1 MEGTVKWFNP
11 HKAYGFIAGDDGN
24 DYFVHLKGLGR
35 GVLIR
40 EKDRVTFDPVETDR
54 GKQAQNVALASG
66 PGKASSAP
74 SEPAEDEPEAEESAG
89 EEPEEEAEAE
99 DEPEAESGEDPEPE
113 EEPED
118 SEDF

>member
-40 EKDRVTFDPVETDR
+40 EKDRVSFEAVETDR
-54 GKQAQNVALASG
+54 GKQAQNVFLASG
-66 PGKASSAP
+66 PGKASSAS
-74 SEPAEDEPEAEESAG
+74 SEPAAEAEPEAEAE
-89 EEPEEEAEAE
+89 EEPKEESKEEPGAEAE
-99 DEPEAESGEDPEPE
+99 EEPEPE

>member
-1 MEGTVKWFNP
+1 MEGIVKWFNP

-40 EKDRVTFDPVETDR
+40 EKDRVSFDPVETDR
-54 GKQAQNVALASG
+54 GKQAQNVALLSG
-66 PGKASSAP
+66 PGKADKPAAEE
-74 SEPAEDEPEAEESAG
+74 EPAEEPEAEEK
-89 EEPEEEAEAE
+89 PEEDTEAG
-99 DEPEAESGEDPEPE
+99 DEPE
-113 EEPED
+113 EEPEEEDTED

>member
-24 DYFVHLKGLGR
+24 DYFVHLKALGR
-35 GVLIR
+35 GVMIR
-40 EKDRVTFDPVETDR
+40 EKDRVSFEAVETDR
-54 GKQAQNVALASG
+54 GKQAQNVTLAG
-66 PGKASSAP
+66 EGSSAP
-74 SEPAEDEPEAEESAG
+74 SEPAAEEEPAE

-99 DEPEAESGEDPEPE
+99 EESEEEAEGEEPEEEAEPE